1 MPSPRNALLLSFLER
16 YTTTL
21 VYAVS
26 NIVLSRLLTP
36 HDTGLFTAGFA
47 LTVLIGTFRDFGV
60 ATYVIQEPDLTD
72 AKWRTALGVSSVTSL
87 SVFAALLPASVL
99 AGRAYRD
106 PALTRVMLVS
116 GLTLLLI
123 PFNSLVLTWLR
134 RELRYGV
141 LYRISLAGAA
151 TQSLVTVALAWS
163 GHGAMSMAWGSVANS
178 ATILFGSVRHRP
190 RQFGCRPSLV
200 GWRPVARLG
209 GYATVG
215 SLCNEVTP
223 NAADLFVGHFA
234 GLAALGQFSKA
245 ASLVSFVNSGMTSAI
260 LPVALSLFAAKRR
273 AGEALDAAMP
283 QALALLTGFTW
294 PAFAGLAVV
303 APPVIRLLFGS
314 QWNAAAAPA
323 RVVVLTAMLGSMTA
337 LHAVVFQAAG
347 ALRLR
352 MMVQLAVTP
361 SQLAVLFV
369 ATRGGLVEAAFGT
382 AVSAA
387 IEFLPSQLVVN
398 RICGSTMRA
407 VGLAL
412 WPSAMVTMSTAA
424 TALAVAAAMRTV
436 PGTLPLFAVIGS
448 GVLGWIAGLAVTR
461 HPLGVELAALLR
473 DMRRRFALL
482 SVT

>member
-21 VYAVS
+21 VYTVA

-72 AKWRTALGVSSVTSL
+72 AKWRAALGVSSVTSL

-99 AGRAYRD
+99 AGRAYHD
-106 PALTRVMLVS
+106 PALTRVMVVS

-151 TQSLVTVALAWS
+151 SQSLVTVALAWS

-178 ATILFGSVRHRP
+178 FVILLGNVRHRP
-190 RQFGCRPSLV
+190 RQFGYRPSLA
-200 GWRPVARLG
+200 GWRPIATLG
-209 GYATVG
+209 GYATIG

-234 GLAALGQFSKA
+234 GLAALGQFSKG
-245 ASLVSFVNSGMTSAI
+245 ASLVTFVNNGVTAAI
-260 LPVALSLFAAKRR
+260 MPVALSLFAAKRR
-273 AGEALDAAMP
+273 AGEALDAALP

-314 QWNAAAAPA
+314 QWTAAAAPA
-323 RVVVLTAMLGSMTA
+323 RVIVLTAMLTSMTA
-337 LHAVVFQAAG
+337 LHAVVYQAAG

-361 SQLAVLFV
+361 FQLAVLFI
-369 ATRGGLVEAAFGT
+369 ATRGGLVEAALGT
-382 AVSAA
+382 AISAA

-398 RICGSTMRA
+398 RICGSTMRI
-407 VGLAL
+407 VCVAL
-412 WPSAMVTMSTAA
+412 LPSA
-424 TALAVAAAMRTV
+424 AVAASTV
-436 PGTLPLFAVIGS
+436 ISALAAAAALQEMPGVLPLFAVIGS
-448 GVLGWIAGLAVTR
+448 GVLGWIVGLAVTR
-461 HPLGVELAALLR
+461 HPLGTQLVSLLR
-473 DMRRRFALL
+473 DMRRRFTLPGL
-482 SVT
+482 T